1 MAVAICCAVAVL
13 EGWDIQAIGLTAGKI
28 GPALHLAR
36 SQMALVFA
44 ASNAGLFVG
53 AAAGGW
59 IADRIGRKP
68 VLIAAVVMFGLFT
81 VATALATTYPA
92 MLAVRILTGLGLGA
106 AMPNLIAI
114 ASDLTP
120 PSRRAATTAL
130 MFCGMPLGGAAAAL
144 FTASLPRDY
153 DYRLVFMIGGLL
165 PLALAPLALWRLR
178 ETRVAAAHTDRL
190 SALTAL
196 FGEGRTPSTLL
207 LWTVQFPTLL
217 IVYLMVNWL
226 PTLVAGK
233 NLGPAAGPQAAV
245 LWNLGGIAGALVLA
259 RLTDRSGP
267 RWVLTPAFLALVAA
281 MVGLSSAQGLVPVLA
296 MSALVGVFSLGAQYA
311 VYGLVPGY
319 YPPSSR
325 GAGAG
330 AAVAAGR
337 FGSILGPIVGGMIP
351 QGQVLTGLAPLAALA
366 AAALFA
372 LTLVARPR
380 TD

>member
-1 MAVAICCAVAVL
+1 M
-13 EGWDIQAIGLTAGKI
+13 
-28 GPALHLAR
+28 
-36 SQMALVFA
+36 
-44 ASNAGLFVG
+44 
-53 AAAGGW
+53 
-59 IADRIGRKP
+59 
-68 VLIAAVVMFGLFT
+68 LIAAVVMFGLFT

-207 LWTVQFPTLL
+207 LWTVQVPTLL